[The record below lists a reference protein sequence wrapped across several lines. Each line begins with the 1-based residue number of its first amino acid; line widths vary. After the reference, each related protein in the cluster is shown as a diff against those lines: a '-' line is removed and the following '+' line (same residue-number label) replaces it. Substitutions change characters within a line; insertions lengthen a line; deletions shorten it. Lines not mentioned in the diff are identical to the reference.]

1 MPAQAVDRLQHA
13 LAIYRGPFLADE
25 RAGDW
30 HLELRDR
37 LQMRWL
43 DGLAALGARFMEA
56 EAYDDAAD
64 VYRRI
69 VSADELNED
78 AHRQLMAALA
88 RAGHRGEA
96 LRHYDRL
103 ATRLQ
108 RELEAEPDGQTTLL
122 YDRLRRAE
130 TV

>member
-1 MPAQAVDRLQHA
+1 MV
-13 LAIYRGPFLADE
+13 
-25 RAGDW
+25 
-30 HLELRDR
+30 
-37 LQMRWL
+37 
-43 DGLAALGARFMEA
+43 A

-69 VSADELNED
+69 VSTDELNED

-103 ATRLQ
+103 ATLLQ
-108 RELEAEPDGQTTLL
+108 RELEAEPEGLTTLL

-130 TV
+130 PV

>member
-1 MPAQAVDRLQHA
+1 MTFSRL
-13 LAIYRGPFLADE
+13 LPL
-25 RAGDW
+25 
-30 HLELRDR
+30 LLC
-37 LQMRWL
+37 L
-43 DGLAALGARFMEA
+43 GLASPAAFAADAIFDLWVDALTALGGRLMEA

-64 VYRRI
+64 ISRRI

-103 ATRLQ
+103 ATLLQ

-130 TV
+130 PV